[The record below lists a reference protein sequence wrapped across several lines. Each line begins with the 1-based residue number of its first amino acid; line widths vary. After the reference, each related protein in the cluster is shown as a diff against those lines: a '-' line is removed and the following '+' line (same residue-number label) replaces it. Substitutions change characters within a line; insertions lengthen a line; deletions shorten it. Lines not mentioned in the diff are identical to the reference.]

1 MEQEILQESYDI
13 AALESLLED
22 EAAQAEVAET
32 SEEPEE
38 KQMTSEEINIESLKI
53 AINISKLMKDVMP
66 DDVVAIAGKVAEFI
80 RNHQIGGETNTE
92 TSSSEEITSSTETP
106 ETV

>member
-22 EAAQAEVAET
+22 EATQAEVAET

-92 TSSSEEITSSTETP
+92 TSSSEEITPSTETS

>member
-1 MEQEILQESYDI
+1 MKQEILQESYDI
-13 AALESLLED
+13 AALETLLEE
-22 EAAQAEVAET
+22 EATEAETSET

-38 KQMTSEEINIESLKI
+38 KQMSSEEINIESLKI

-66 DDVVAIAGKVAEFI
+66 EDVVAIAGKVAEFI
-80 RNHQIGGETNTE
+80 KNHQIGGETE
-92 TSSSEEITSSTETP
+92 TSSEITTSTETP